1 MTELIGGVQVERS
14 AQVATGRALLL
25 AVVEEPLK
33 LILDV
38 GSLQGLAA
46 LQELVPVTSVI

>member
-1 MTELIGGVQVERS
+1 VTELLAGVQVEPV

-33 LILDV
+33 LTLDV
-38 GSLQGLAA
+38 GSRQGFAA
-46 LQELVPVTSVI
+46 LQELVPVTSVT